1 MRTSPTALAGAG
13 IAGLIAMT
21 LAARA
26 PKLVLVNESPSLP
39 KGLYARVPRGG
50 VVRGAIVAIP
60 QPVVARPYLA
70 SLGMPAEVRLI
81 KRVGAASGDE
91 VCASPGALTLRG
103 RILVVRDHD
112 RFGAT
117 LPVWR
122 GCRRL
127 GADELFLLGDTAN
140 SFDSRYFGPA
150 PRGQVEGVFREV
162 AAW

>member
-1 MRTSPTALAGAG
+1 MKTSPTVLACAG
-13 IAGLIAMT
+13 IAGLAAMT
-21 LAARA
+21 LAAPA

-39 KGLYARVPRGG
+39 RGLYARVLRGE

-60 QPVVARPYLA
+60 QPTVARPYLA
-70 SLGMPAEVRLI
+70 SLGFPGQVRLI
-81 KRVGAASGDE
+81 KRVGAASGDQ
-91 VCASPGALTLRG
+91 VCASPGALSLSG

-112 RFGAT
+112 RFGAV

-127 GADELFLLGDTAN
+127 GTDELFLLGDTAN
-140 SFDSRYFGPA
+140 SFDSRYFGPV
-150 PRGQVEGVFREV
+150 PRAQVEGVFREV

>member
-1 MRTSPTALAGAG
+1 MRTPPTVLAGAA
-13 IAGLIAMT
+13 IAGLAAMT

-39 KGLYARVPRGG
+39 RGLYARALRGE

-70 SLGMPAEVRLI
+70 SLGFPEQVRLL
-81 KRVGAASGDE
+81 KRVGAASGDA
-91 VCASPGALTLRG
+91 VCASPGVLTLPG

-112 RFGAT
+112 RFGAA

-127 GADELFLLGDTAN
+127 ATDELFLLGDTAN

-150 PRGQVEGVFREV
+150 PRAQVEGVFRKV

>member
-1 MRTSPTALAGAG
+1 MLAGAG
-13 IAGLIAMT
+13 IAGLMAVT

-39 KGLYARVPRGG
+39 RGLYARTLQGR
-50 VVRGAIVAIP
+50 VVRGAIVAIR
-60 QPVVARPYLA
+60 QPAVARPYLA
-70 SLGMPAEVRLI
+70 SLGMPGQVRLI
-81 KRVGAASGDE
+81 KRVGAASGDV
-91 VCASPGALTLRG
+91 VCASPGVLTLPG
-103 RILVVRDHD
+103 RILVVRGHD
-112 RFGAT
+112 RFGAA

-127 GADELFLLGDTAN
+127 RADELFLLGDTAN

-150 PRGQVEGVFREV
+150 PRAQVEGVFREV